1 MQRLEVDFEKTGL
14 RSKMLIDYIKS
25 DPFLDQFYK
34 YKPSYDSFPQLI
46 EDRESFNVN
55 REVLSSELLLQHGSY
70 FDAFPELKNNILS
83 LQSEKTFTV
92 TTGHQL
98 CFAGGPMFFFYKIIT
113 TINLAKQLK
122 KNHPDYSFVPVYW
135 MASEDHDFEEISTLN
150 VFNKTLK
157 WNQSVKGVTGKIPT
171 ASLPPLLDEMIAL
184 FGEAPYAAEMKH
196 IIEESYC
203 RELSL
208 ADATRHFVLS
218 LFGDEGLV
226 VLDADRKALKELFLP
241 ILKDELLNQP
251 SFRLV
256 NKTNDILGE
265 NYKIQVLPRA
275 VNLFYL
281 DDQLRERIVQAPDEY
296 YEIVNTEL
304 KFSKNIMLDLLEH
317 QPERFSPNVVLRP
330 VYQET
335 ILPNLAYIG
344 GPGELAYWLELKAVF
359 DHYGVFYP
367 MLVPR
372 NSAVILSLK
381 QLQKFEALGFTL
393 EDVFKGEAKLI
404 ATYTASLEVGNVH
417 IDDEMKAISHAFFS
431 IGNKLS
437 AVDQTLSGPVSAE
450 HHKLVNSIDHLQ
462 KKMMTAVKRKHE
474 VSLSQIKSISQVIT
488 HERVPQERLRNF
500 IPYYLKQGKQFIRSL
515 KENLEPFAEKLTVLI
530 EN

>member
-14 RSKMLIDYIKS
+14 RSKMLLDYLNA

-34 YKPSYDSFPQLI
+34 YKPSYDSFPQII
-46 EDRESFNVN
+46 EDRKKFSVN
-55 REVLSSELLLQHGSY
+55 RVVLCQELLQQHEQYLSVY
-70 FDAFPELKNNILS
+70 PAVKNNVEALGS
-83 LQSEKTFTV
+83 QNTFTV

-98 CFAGGPMFFFYKIIT
+98 CFAGGPMFFLYKIIT

-122 KNHPDYSFVPVYW
+122 KNHPDYNFVPVYW

-157 WNQSVKGVTGKIPT
+157 WDQSVKGVTGKIPT
-171 ASLPPLLDEMIAL
+171 SSLPPLIDEVVAM
-184 FGEAPYAAEMKH
+184 FGESPFASEMKH
-196 IIEESYC
+196 IIEESYY

-208 ADATRHFVLS
+208 AEATRHFVLS
-218 LFGDEGLV
+218 LFGDEGLIV
-226 VLDADRKALKELFLP
+226 IDADRKRLKELFLP
-241 ILKDELLNQP
+241 VLKDELLNQP

-256 NKTNDILGE
+256 NKTNDLLGE

-281 DDQLRERIVQAPDEY
+281 DDQLRERIVQAPDEH

-304 KFSKNIMLDLLEH
+304 KFSKNIMLDLLAH

-344 GPGELAYWLELKAVF
+344 GPGELAYWLQLKSVF
-359 DHYGVFYP
+359 DHHGVFYP

-372 NSAVILSLK
+372 NNALIVSGK
-381 QLQKFEALGFTL
+381 QLQKFEALGFTIDDL
-393 EDVFKGEAKLI
+393 FKGEVKLT
-404 ATYTASLEVGNVH
+404 AAYTATLEEGNVN
-417 IDDEMKAISHAFFS
+417 IDDEVQSINQAFNS
-431 IGNKLS
+431 IGKKM
-437 AVDQTLSGPVSAE
+437 AVVDQTLTGPISAE
-450 HHKLVNSIDHLQ
+450 QQKLNNSIENLQ
-462 KKMMTAVKRKHE
+462 KKVVAAVKRKHE
-474 VSLSQIKSISQVIT
+474 VSLNQIKSIAQVVT
-488 HERVPQERLRNF
+488 PERTPQERIRNF
-500 IPYYLKQGKQFIRSL
+500 IPYYLKDGKQFIQSL
-515 KENLEPFAEKLTVLI
+515 KDHLQPFAEKLSVLI
-530 EN
+530 ED

>member
-14 RSKMLIDYIKS
+14 RSKMLLDYIKS

-34 YKPSYDSFPQLI
+34 YKPSYNSFPQLI
-46 EDRESFNVN
+46 EDRKKFNVN
-55 REVLSSELLLQHGSY
+55 REVLTSELSLQHASY
-70 FDAFPELKNNILS
+70 LDVYPAVKNSILS

-98 CFAGGPMFFFYKIIT
+98 CFAGGPMFFLYKIIT

-122 KNHPDYSFVPVYW
+122 KNHPDYNFVPVYW

-157 WNQSVKGVTGKIPT
+157 WDQSVKGVTGKIPT
-171 ASLPPLLDEMIAL
+171 ASLPPLIDEMIAL
-184 FGEAPYAAEMKH
+184 FGEAPHAAEMKH
-196 IIEESYC
+196 IIEESYY

-226 VLDADRKALKELFLP
+226 VLDADRKSLKELFLP

-281 DDQLRERIVQAPDEY
+281 DDQLRERIVQAPDEH

-344 GPGELAYWLELKAVF
+344 GPGELAYWLQLKSVF
-359 DHYGVFYP
+359 DHHGVFYP

-372 NSAVILSLK
+372 NNAIIISAK

-393 EDVFKGEAKLI
+393 EDVFKGEAKLT
-404 ATYTASLEVGNVH
+404 AAYTASLEEGNVN
-417 IDDEMKAISHAFFS
+417 IDEEMQAIGKAFTSV
-431 IGNKLS
+431 GNKLS
-437 AVDQTLSGPVSAE
+437 AVDQTLAGPVAAE
-450 HHKLVNSIDHLQ
+450 HQKLVNSLDNLQ
-462 KKMMTAVKRKHE
+462 KKMIAALKRKHE
-474 VSLSQIKSISQVIT
+474 VSLNQIKSISQVIAPDRT
-488 HERVPQERLRNF
+488 PQERIKNF
-500 IPYYLKQGKQFIRSL
+500 IPYYLKDGKQFIQTL
-515 KENLEPFAEKLTVLI
+515 KQNLEPFAEKLSVLV
-530 EN
+530 ED